1 MTILCS
7 GSRSLGNCRIG
18 ARRRD
23 PAVQHV
29 PGLQNDPSRK
39 LVGNL
44 IFTSTEQPP
53 RKKGAQSL
61 SLEPLFRGTVRQEN
75 LRVSLCC
82 PKTNPH
88 MPLRSASR
96 RVAVYCSRQRN
107 KGSLWVGP
115 LLSCS

>member
-7 GSRSLGNCRIG
+7 GSRSFGNCRIG

-29 PGLQNDPSRK
+29 PGLQNDLSRK

-44 IFTSTEQPP
+44 IFTSTEQTP

-61 SLEPLFRGTVRQEN
+61 SLESLFRGAIRQEN
-75 LRVSLCC
+75 LRVYLCYS
-82 PKTNPH
+82 KTKPH
-88 MPLRSASR
+88 IPLRSASR

-107 KGSLWVGP
+107 Q
-115 LLSCS
+115 